1 MPEDKRTDKDAA
13 LKALRVAARG
23 QRVLIALD
31 DVWEAGQERALN
43 PLLGPKDTH
52 SRLLVSTRIRRL
64 LTGGGRGGGV
74 AEVDVGVLTRREGVK
89 LLMDAAGL
97 ELPPDEEEE
106 PPKHAVEIAEL
117 CGLLPLTVAIAGGV
131 VRNHGGLDEDL
142 VAIIRADQLRGEA
155 DGVTVEERIIEA
167 SLRSLGAERAA
178 VERIFLFL
186 ATLPEDASVPKAA
199 LDALAP
205 TLVVASAQPS
215 SSAEPGRSG
224 GGAGSLP
231 TSAIDLAR
239 MRHQLHTRLNRL
251 VQLSLVRGSAHE
263 GNLTLHDLVREP
275 RAVGRMDS
283 PP

>member
-1 MPEDKRTDKDAA
+1 M
-13 LKALRVAARG
+13 
-23 QRVLIALD
+23 
-31 DVWEAGQERALN
+31 
-43 PLLGPKDTH
+43 
-52 SRLLVSTRIRRL
+52 
-64 LTGGGRGGGV
+64 
-74 AEVDVGVLTRREGVK
+74 
-89 LLMDAAGL
+89 
-97 ELPPDEEEE
+97 
-106 PPKHAVEIAEL
+106 
-117 CGLLPLTVAIAGGV
+117 AIAGGV

-263 GNLTLHDLVREP
+263 GNLMLHDLVRELGAAGVLP
-275 RAVGRMDS
+275 KVVTVENWAGGVARHVVTNQSRLAVFSLGFVLVTRFVLMNMVAGVIVDQTLRAVANNAQDS
-283 PP
+283 EKQ